1 MKKSLLTVSLAV
13 AFAFGFSSCKKCVT
27 CSDCADGVE
36 LTDANG
42 NTGTELEYCEDDFT
56 SEEEYDASIAL
67 LESFGGCKC
76 N

>member
-1 MKKSLLTVSLAV
+1 
-13 AFAFGFSSCKKCVT
+13 
-27 CSDCADGVE
+27 
-36 LTDANG
+36 
-42 NTGTELEYCEDDFT
+42 LEYCEDDFT